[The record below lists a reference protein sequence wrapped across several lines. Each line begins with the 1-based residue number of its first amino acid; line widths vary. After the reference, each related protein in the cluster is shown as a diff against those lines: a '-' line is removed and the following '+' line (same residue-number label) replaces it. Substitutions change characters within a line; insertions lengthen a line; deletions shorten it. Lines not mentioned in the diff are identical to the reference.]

1 MSWKQIIS
9 SVIHRSYT
17 HVRLIYIYISI
28 YPFIYLYIILSF
40 YLSNLYIYLSLNLY
54 INLFIADLRPI
65 CCRFIADLLPI
76 YCRFIGDL
84 LPIYGWFTADLL
96 PICCRFV
103 ADLLLIYCRFTVG
116 RSSKNSLQIISKGE
130 ILRKRYFYFSEVFS
144 KKKTVAVKAYII
156 IKYINIRLI
165 LNNKWSHDK
174 LWLLHITLQNQV
186 SRKILKLS
194 SLF

>member
-40 YLSNLYIYLSLNLY
+40 YLFNLYIYLSINLY

-65 CCRFIADLLPI
+65 CCRFIADLRLI
-76 YCRFIGDL
+76 Y
-84 LPIYGWFTADLL
+84 
-96 PICCRFV
+96 CRFV